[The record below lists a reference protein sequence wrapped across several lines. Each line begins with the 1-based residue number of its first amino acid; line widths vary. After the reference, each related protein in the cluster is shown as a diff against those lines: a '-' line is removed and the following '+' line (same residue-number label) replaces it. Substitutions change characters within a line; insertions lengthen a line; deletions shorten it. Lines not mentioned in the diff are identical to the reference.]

1 MDCCLE
7 ARDCCLEARYSS
19 RHEKQCS
26 KQIARGTLGTC
37 EMQRAGKTV
46 SVVARVK
53 SSAEGNS
60 PQLQD
65 MQAVLE
71 NVRKTAAMHNSVK
84 KKSF

>member
-1 MDCCLE
+1 
-7 ARDCCLEARYSS
+7 
-19 RHEKQCS
+19 
-26 KQIARGTLGTC
+26 
-37 EMQRAGKTV
+37 MQRAGKTV

-84 KKSF
+84 KILLKTRTDEGVRPSARK